1 MKLRF
6 FLHVLV
12 AALLPLAVVAATTMV
27 VRTTAS
33 ESLAERVAASSTA
46 LESRLA
52 ADAAAR
58 RQLLLRLS
66 VLPGLTQPVRD
77 AAAQRSAPSGA
88 SVASLRQA
96 VGELFPEAR
105 PELLALATASGAQ
118 VVVNAAEPAQVAA
131 EDLPLAAVALSGQ
144 FGETFATY
152 DGNLYRFL
160 AMPVGVADGAIVIG
174 DRIGEATA
182 LRLRDQVRAG
192 VTFIAGG
199 KVVAS
204 SEAGA
209 RHAELNAAAARPGT
223 ALPSGELQITISG
236 LQFLSGLLPVGAPS
250 GARWSVAREA
260 GGGVTVIATVD
271 SGLEWLAL
279 MQALGVG
286 ATLLA
291 LLLGVLFAP
300 LVIGP
305 VSRQARSLEA
315 HLARLL
321 AEPAARLGTRGFTGP
336 FVPVARGV
344 DHLATEWLRH
354 APTVLQREP
363 AQSRVDTTSRVQVSP
378 AKEAAPPRPLSR
390 PPLDLPLAS
399 EPASEQESLEG
410 SAAAFPFADDPH
422 VTGRNAVAAS
432 AAESR
437 ARTPAPFDLPP
448 APRQPTP
455 PLQPAPVAK
464 KEQTGPV
471 PLPAPHTPSAS
482 TPPPVRAAAL
492 SPDLLERGHD
502 LERELLGASP
512 ADPDE
517 DHFKSVF
524 EDYVATRQ
532 RCGESSEGLTLE
544 KFSAQLKRNREQ
556 LVQKYNCRSV
566 RFQVYVKEGK
576 AAVKAAPIR

>member
-6 FLHVLV
+6 FLHVIV
-12 AALLPLAVVAATTMV
+12 AALLPLAVVAATTLV

-33 ESLAERVAASSTA
+33 ESLAERVAASSSA

-77 AAAQRSAPSGA
+77 AAAQRTAPSGA
-88 SVASLRQA
+88 SVATLRQA

-192 VTFIAGG
+192 VTFISGG

-209 RHAELNAAAARPGT
+209 RHTELNAAAARPGT

-250 GARWSVAREA
+250 GARWSVARDA
-260 GGGVTVIATVD
+260 GGGVTVVATVD

-305 VSRQARSLEA
+305 VTRQARSLEA

-321 AEPAARLGTRGFTGP
+321 AEPAARLGSRGFTGP
-336 FVPVARGV
+336 FVPVARGI

-378 AKEAAPPRPLSR
+378 ASEAVPPRPLSR

-399 EPASEQESLEG
+399 EPSPDSESLEG

-422 VTGRNAVAAS
+422 VTGRNAVGAPV
-432 AAESR
+432 AEPR
-437 ARTPAPFDLPP
+437 APTPAPFDLPP

-455 PLQPAPVAK
+455 PPQPAPVAK
-464 KEQTGPV
+464 ERTGPV
-471 PLPAPHTPSAS
+471 PLPAPHTASPS

-492 SPDLLERGHD
+492 PPDLLERSRE
-502 LERELLGASP
+502 LEDELLGAPP
-512 ADPDE
+512 ADPDA

-544 KFSAQLKRNREQ
+544 RFTAQLKKNREQ